1 MQKTS
6 VIVTVVGLVF
16 LVAILITIENRL
28 RRTEERLEQ
37 AEASLKVLEP
47 LRRIFA
53 GYRPMA
59 ASRTADPYQPSQA
72 TGPPDVDT
80 YGRDSV
86 LAWCPATEDAG
97 EEWLVLEYHQTIE
110 ASAVSIRASWNPG
123 VATRVLVIAEDDTTR
138 ELWSGPAIG
147 TAAGWEQLIKF
158 VEPTSVRRL
167 RIEFDTAAVPG
178 WNEVDA
184 VGLLDAEG
192 QFHWVEEAAA
202 SSSWSREEGEA
213 QAEGAN

>member
-1 MQKTS
+1 M
-6 VIVTVVGLVF
+6 VF

-53 GYRPMA
+53 GYQPTA
-59 ASRTADPYQPSQA
+59 AGRTADPYQAGQA
-72 TGPPDVDT
+72 TGPPDVET

-97 EEWLVLEYHQTIE
+97 EEWLVLEYDQKIE

-123 VATRVLVIAEDDTTR
+123 AATRVLAIVEDDTVS

-147 TAAGWEQLIKF
+147 TAAGWEQEIKF
-158 VEPTSVRRL
+158 VEPTRMRRL

-192 QFHWVEEAAA
+192 RFHWAEEASA
-202 SSSWSREEGEA
+202 SSNWSREEDEA